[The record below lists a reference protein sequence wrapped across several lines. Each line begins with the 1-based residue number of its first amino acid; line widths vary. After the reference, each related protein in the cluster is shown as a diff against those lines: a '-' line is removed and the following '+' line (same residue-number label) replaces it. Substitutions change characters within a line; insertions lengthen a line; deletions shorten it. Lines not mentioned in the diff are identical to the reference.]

1 MIKGFW
7 RMGLAL
13 VLAAPALFGAAS
25 IAVSPQNESVGVGK
39 QRQMTATVTGL
50 ANPAVSWSVNGMT
63 PGNATVGT
71 IDANGLYTA
80 PLAVPSPSA
89 VTIQATSMMDGA
101 T

>member
-7 RMGLAL
+7 RMGMAL

-50 ANPAVSWSVNGMT
+50 ANPAVSRKLQ
-63 PGNATVGT
+63 PEAR
-71 IDANGLYTA
+71 ALRCELCRNGLQRTA
-80 PLAVPSPSA
+80 SDRTRIRV
-89 VTIQATSMMDGA
+89 
-101 T
+101 